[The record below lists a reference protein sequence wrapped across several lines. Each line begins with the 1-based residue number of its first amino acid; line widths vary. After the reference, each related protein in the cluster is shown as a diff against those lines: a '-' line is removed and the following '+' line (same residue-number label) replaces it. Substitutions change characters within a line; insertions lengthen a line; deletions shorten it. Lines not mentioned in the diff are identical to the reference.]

1 MYPLKIKID
10 AGEVIKVIGL
20 AVTDRLIR
28 LVITD
33 DVLDKIKKGNKLA
46 IVASNEDVGNVN
58 LVTSLVGFTN
68 AYNRVK

>member
-1 MYPLKIKID
+1 MKID